1 MGGKRGVG
9 AYLSTSAHSSA
20 AASTLQVLIATGWA
34 SPGGWCL
41 DRPIPAPLLTHS
53 HVLARQVANPSLQP
67 PSYYKQPF
75 HAYRDG
81 NLCWEAAV
89 EMTAAARSVH
99 SVVYDPE
106 GKRLDPE

>member
-1 MGGKRGVG
+1 MG
-9 AYLSTSAHSSA
+9 LEHPDA
-20 AASTLQVLIATGWA
+20 AAAPFTLANWSSNSFT
-34 SPGGWCL
+34 
-41 DRPIPAPLLTHS
+41 R
-53 HVLARQVANPSLQP
+53 LARQVANPSLQP